1 MVATVGELAEHLRS
15 GAKDFPSLVG
25 DARSAFASFGALSH
39 KLEERSLAFDRMS
52 TNLEEVGNAARSFS
66 DETLPR
72 FNALVEQLNRDTRA
86 LVRVL
91 NALDENPQSFVFG
104 APRRKPGPGEP
115 GFSDAGR

>member
-1 MVATVGELAEHLRS
+1 M
-15 GAKDFPSLVG
+15 
-25 DARSAFASFGALSH
+25 SAS
-39 KLEERSLAFDRMS
+39 
-52 TNLEEVGNAARSFS
+52 LEEVGSAARSFN

-86 LVRVL
+86 LDRVL

-115 GFSDAGR
+115 GFMDGGR